1 MLVSSFF
8 FMPIKKRC
16 LSTYVINFTPISF
29 ASLRLLLSSHTDAY
43 SVLMNKKSQ
52 VVCHNKIRENQNSP
66 CMGEPIFQFLEWGH
80 QCQPRPA
87 GWQSSSVKMKM
98 LGKSRTCGSRKGLD
112 GKFRGVGEGIHLLR
126 K

>member
-1 MLVSSFF
+1 MASVIFF
-8 FMPIKKRC
+8 FFISIKC
-16 LSTYVINFTPISF
+16 LCSMYVINFTPISF
-29 ASLRLLLSSHTDAY
+29 ASLKLILSSHKDAY
-43 SVLMNKKSQ
+43 SVIMNKKSH
-52 VVCHNKIRENQNSP
+52 VVCHIKIRDNKNSP

-87 GWQSSSVKMKM
+87 GWQSSSVKTIM

-112 GKFRGVGEGIHLLR
+112 GKFRGVGEGTHLLR